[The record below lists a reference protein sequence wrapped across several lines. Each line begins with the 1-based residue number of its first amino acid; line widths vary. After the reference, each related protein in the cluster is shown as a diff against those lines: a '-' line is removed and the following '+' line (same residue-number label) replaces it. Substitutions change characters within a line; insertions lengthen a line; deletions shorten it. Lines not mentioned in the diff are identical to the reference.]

1 MISSVINF
9 LLVAHLMVKD
19 YAFQILLSVLNI
31 QELNNN
37 VNNLSLLR
45 VNVLRMQIVHRF
57 NVKINK
63 FQSIRIFKKNNN
75 FANK

>member
-1 MISSVINF
+1 
-9 LLVAHLMVKD
+9 MVKD